1 MSDAAQQA
9 APAEQRCVWPGCTRP
24 RAAGRTT
31 GSGRQKEYCL
41 QADPPEAG
49 GSPVH
54 NARNRWA
61 ALRSAA
67 NRAAQ
72 HPAGTTGDAGDAGGE
87 GTRGSGPDAAGSA
100 EGPAGHRGTGMRGA
114 QSAGTV
120 RDELVF
126 SVTKRRA
133 SDLLEQ
139 ARRQHAAAAENL
151 RSEREL
157 YQRLGEQLSAL
168 ADPASLD
175 LELAA
180 IASRAGASVA
190 QAEEDA
196 ARARRA
202 QLAAERERDD
212 AARLRAH
219 ADDAAE
225 QLAADAEA
233 AELALAE
240 RTSEFD
246 LDRATFVARA
256 REAEELADRSR
267 AQPPSRREA
276 AGARRG
282 RGTRGRGDRAR
293 PARRRG
299 REVADARREAAE
311 QVAAAQAR
319 ADTAAE
325 QARRDGEAVRRET
338 AAAVADANAAADR
351 ARAEAATARDAAADA
366 QANAATAGA
375 RADAAAAEI
384 ERARDEIGRLRDE
397 LGRLAAA
404 REGEVAR
411 LAAAHQAAL
420 EAERGRAV
428 RAETELDALRRS
440 SRGPLRLRFMAAER
454 AAHALYQ
461 KVAEDIKAAIASGE
475 YPAAAKLPSENELAQ
490 RYGVSRGTIRQAFAA
505 LRADG
510 VIASRRGARRVVFGG
525 PRVQSFGE
533 LLSFSRWARAAGE
546 VPGGEVISLDR
557 RPATP
562 LEVARLA
569 IGDGAAVY
577 ALVRVR
583 LLSGRPVM
591 VERAVYPDKVGV
603 LVAGL
608 DLTRD
613 SITERLEE
621 LGVVFTDAEHVI
633 DAVAASAEDA
643 RWLRVRPGVPL
654 LRERR
659 FTTDRAGQPVEWS
672 DDRYLSTETAFSVRN
687 SITVNALSRTP
698 PPASESA

>member
-1 MSDAAQQA
+1 MNCFSRPPRNAPVTCLSRRDAS
-9 APAEQRCVWPGCTRP
+9 TRP
-24 RAAGRTT
+24 PSESLRA
-31 GSGRQKEYCL
+31 
-41 QADPPEAG
+41 
-49 GSPVH
+49 
-54 NARNRWA
+54 
-61 ALRSAA
+61 
-67 NRAAQ
+67 
-72 HPAGTTGDAGDAGGE
+72 
-87 GTRGSGPDAAGSA
+87 
-100 EGPAGHRGTGMRGA
+100 
-114 QSAGTV
+114 
-120 RDELVF
+120 
-126 SVTKRRA
+126 
-133 SDLLEQ
+133 
-139 ARRQHAAAAENL
+139 
-151 RSEREL
+151 EREL
-157 YQRLGEQLSAL
+157 YQRLGEQLTAL

-175 LELAA
+175 LEIAA

-219 ADDAAE
+219 ADAAAE

-240 RTSEFD
+240 RTAEFD
-246 LDRATFVARA
+246 LDRAAFVARA
-256 REAEELADRSR
+256 REAEERADRSR
-267 AQPPSRREA
+267 TAAAEAQATAEAAEARAAADVIAAREQAAAATASARARADEAIARARREA
-276 AGARRG
+276 EEAMAA
-282 RGTRGRGDRAR
+282 T
-293 PARRRG
+293 RRRG
-299 REVADARREAAE
+299 RRTGRRGPSAR
-311 QVAAAQAR
+311 
-319 ADTAAE
+319 
-325 QARRDGEAVRRET
+325 RRDGRPGATRRRRRP
-338 AAAVADANAAADR
+338 ARDRGGDRGGQRGGR
-351 ARAEAATARDAAADA
+351 ARPGGGRRRARRHRRRAGERRHRQRPRRRRAAEAD
-366 QANAATAGA
+366 
-375 RADAAAAEI
+375 
-384 ERARDEIGRLRDE
+384 RARDEIGRLRDE
-397 LGRLAAA
+397 LRRLDAA
-404 REGEVAR
+404 REAEVGR
-411 LAAAHQAAL
+411 LTAAHQAAL
-420 EAERGRAV
+420 EAERGRV
-428 RAETELDALRRS
+428 TRAETELDALPERSAVITTGPAGSARR
-440 SRGPLRLRFMAAER
+440 PLRLGRYGSR
-454 AAHALYQ
+454 ARGRTPCTRRSPRTSRPPSRP
-461 KVAEDIKAAIASGE
+461 ASTRRRRSCRRRTSS
-475 YPAAAKLPSENELAQ
+475 PQ

-546 VPGGEVISLDR
+546 IPGGQVISLDR

-562 LEVARLA
+562 LEAARLA
-569 IGDGAAVY
+569 IGDDAAVY

-608 DLTRD
+608 DLTQD

-643 RWLRVRPGVPL
+643 RWLRVRAGVPL

-698 PPASESA
+698 PPAQ